1 MTLTAN
7 EVDRQPARWRTTQKV
22 LLQAELNY
30 ERGSVEPLNFD
41 CADYDPFS
49 HSDDEVDD
57 SDRIDDSDSL
67 VGGSEA
73 QTY

>member
-1 MTLTAN
+1 M
-7 EVDRQPARWRTTQKV
+7 
-22 LLQAELNY
+22 LLQAKWNH
-30 ERGSVEPLNFD
+30 ERGSVEPVNFD
-41 CADYDPFS
+41 CADYDPFNN
-49 HSDDEVDD
+49 SDDEVDD